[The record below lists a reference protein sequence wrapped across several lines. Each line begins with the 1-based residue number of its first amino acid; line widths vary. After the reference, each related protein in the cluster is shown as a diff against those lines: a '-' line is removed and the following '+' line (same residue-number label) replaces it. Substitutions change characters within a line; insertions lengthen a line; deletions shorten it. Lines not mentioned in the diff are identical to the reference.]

1 MTPCVCP
8 ASSDEVTVTIC
19 PAFSIVNI
27 AAVTMLL
34 HPGHIQAAA
43 LLRAMVVLE
52 PSPAPD
58 LAGAP
63 VLISAGRMDP
73 IVPAEQAETLAGM
86 LRAAGAGVTLAWQ
99 DAGHALVSADV
110 DAARAW
116 LGAAA
121 R

>member
-1 MTPCVCP
+1 
-8 ASSDEVTVTIC
+8 
-19 PAFSIVNI
+19 
-27 AAVTMLL
+27 
-34 HPGHIQAAA
+34 
-43 LLRAMVVLE
+43 
-52 PSPAPD
+52 
-58 LAGAP
+58 
-63 VLISAGRMDP
+63 MDP
-73 IVPAEQAETLAGM
+73 IVPVEQAETLAGM